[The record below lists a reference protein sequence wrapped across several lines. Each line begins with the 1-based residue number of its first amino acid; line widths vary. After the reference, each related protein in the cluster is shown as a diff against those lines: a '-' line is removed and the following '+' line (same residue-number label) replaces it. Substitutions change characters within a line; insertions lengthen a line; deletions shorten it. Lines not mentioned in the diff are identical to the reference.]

1 MAASSFRTLR
11 VPEATHK
18 ARLLGGESRANL
30 LETLKKVNFDQVL
43 GAKLGDMLFC
53 FSKSVKLNYI
63 YIWYIKSKGN
73 IERNGGERPVK
84 EKFIKQVTLEEES
97 RQTVKTRVKMLWVSE
112 DKMREMN
119 YTAKLDLLSENK
131 LV

>member
-18 ARLLGGESRANL
+18 AWLLGGESRANL

>member
-1 MAASSFRTLR
+1 MFLGNPLFPMIAVRYGCLKLQ

-18 ARLLGGESRANL
+18 AWLLGGESRANL

-63 YIWYIKSKGN
+63 YGI
-73 IERNGGERPVK
+73 
-84 EKFIKQVTLEEES
+84 
-97 RQTVKTRVKMLWVSE
+97 
-112 DKMREMN
+112 
-119 YTAKLDLLSENK
+119 
-131 LV
+131 

>member
-1 MAASSFRTLR
+1 M
-11 VPEATHK
+11 
-18 ARLLGGESRANL
+18 
-30 LETLKKVNFDQVL
+30 
-43 GAKLGDMLFC
+43 
-53 FSKSVKLNYI
+53 
-63 YIWYIKSKGN
+63 
-73 IERNGGERPVK
+73 K